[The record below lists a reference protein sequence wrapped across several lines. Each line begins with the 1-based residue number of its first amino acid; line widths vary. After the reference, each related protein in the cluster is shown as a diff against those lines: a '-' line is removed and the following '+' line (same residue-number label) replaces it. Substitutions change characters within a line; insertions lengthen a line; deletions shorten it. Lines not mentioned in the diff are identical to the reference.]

1 MLNVLIS
8 GLVTGA
14 LYALTTIAIVIVYKS
29 SRIANF
35 ALGGFSS
42 LAVYLAFEVSGADV
56 PWIVLLAIAV
66 VAGALAGALTQGV
79 ILLLG
84 KADHQAYVVSTFALF
99 LITQGLILFVWGA
112 DNKNIPAP
120 WGVSEGWHV
129 GGALISYTNV
139 LYVVLALIITAALHL
154 VVQRTRFGLAV
165 RMSSSG
171 PMTAQL
177 LGLKVP
183 TVRFWTWV
191 IGGGLGGLAAL
202 LISPRLTLSP
212 SGFTS
217 FMMVALV
224 ALVLGGF
231 TNIPGAAVGGFL
243 LGVILNLLSFWLT
256 PELTETYLF
265 FIIAILLFVKPDG
278 VLGSRDGRVPEPSI
292 PAGRFSRFRRAP
304 RASRARAA
312 GSETVHSTPRLAEL
326 PRPVL
331 GLRAALVVVGAVV
344 LVTLPFIAPTEIV
357 VLLPQLT
364 ATYLAVLGMNIIVGY
379 SGQLS
384 VGQSAIMAVGA
395 YTGAIFFVHLGV
407 SAMLMLPLGLVGGL
421 VIGFLVGLPAVRL
434 GPLFLTLFTLVLAFA
449 IPEVISYFCDLPG
462 GTQGLPLAVPEFLFS
477 HQNQYWI
484 GAAIAVAATV
494 VVYLMRRATLGRR
507 WVAVR
512 DSAAGAQSVGVNPA
526 TVKLGAFVVA
536 AGLAGLSGAMSAT
549 FTGFAAPT
557 DYSPFLSITLL
568 VAIVVGGIGSIPG
581 TIVGAA
587 LLTLVTAYAP
597 QFNLPPDLVLG
608 VVLLVVLIATPAGLA
623 GLLRRLLRLVERLLD
638 VGRRADARSADTRV
652 LAPGHP
658 TFAAV
663 TVDEAEPATADAE
676 HTGPALLRIARLS
689 AGYAEAQALN
699 GISLVIPENSKTD
712 LVSRNGGGA
721 KPHLL
726 VNSGLLRA
734 PARAHE

>member
-42 LAVYLAFEVSGADV
+42 LAVYLAFEASGADV

-84 KADHQAYVVSTFALF
+84 QADHQAYVVSTFALF

-120 WGVSEGWHV
+120 WGVSEGRH
-129 GGALISYTNV
+129 GGDVLISSTNV
-139 LYVVLALIITAALHL
+139 LYVVGALVITLALHL

-171 PMTAQL
+171 PMTSQL

-212 SGFTS
+212 SGFPS

-256 PELTETYLF
+256 AELTETYLF

-292 PAGRFSRFRRAP
+292 PAGRFSRFRRPASRGSVRRSAVPEPVHTAP
-304 RASRARAA
+304 RLR
-312 GSETVHSTPRLAEL
+312 EL

-331 GLRAALVVVGAVV
+331 GLRAALAVAGGIV
-344 LVTLPFIAPTEIV
+344 LVTLPFIAPNEIL

-407 SAMLMLPLGLVGGL
+407 SALVMLPLGIIGGL
-421 VIGFLVGLPAVRL
+421 VIGF
-434 GPLFLTLFTLVLAFA
+434 
-449 IPEVISYFCDLPG
+449 
-462 GTQGLPLAVPEFLFS
+462 
-477 HQNQYWI
+477 
-484 GAAIAVAATV
+484 
-494 VVYLMRRATLGRR
+494 
-507 WVAVR
+507 
-512 DSAAGAQSVGVNPA
+512 
-526 TVKLGAFVVA
+526 
-536 AGLAGLSGAMSAT
+536 
-549 FTGFAAPT
+549 
-557 DYSPFLSITLL
+557 
-568 VAIVVGGIGSIPG
+568 
-581 TIVGAA
+581 
-587 LLTLVTAYAP
+587 
-597 QFNLPPDLVLG
+597 
-608 VVLLVVLIATPAGLA
+608 
-623 GLLRRLLRLVERLLD
+623 
-638 VGRRADARSADTRV
+638 
-652 LAPGHP
+652 
-658 TFAAV
+658 
-663 TVDEAEPATADAE
+663 
-676 HTGPALLRIARLS
+676 
-689 AGYAEAQALN
+689 
-699 GISLVIPENSKTD
+699 
-712 LVSRNGGGA
+712 
-721 KPHLL
+721 
-726 VNSGLLRA
+726 
-734 PARAHE
+734 